1 MSILNKL
8 KAAKDA
14 KELKLHDVHPLA
26 QESHDSRLRYLSAVA
41 WALGLDREPLPIEQE
56 AFVALAGS
64 LSVDAGDAQ
73 ELLAERAN
81 VTEEDMASMLEMAK
95 SQKFVYLLDVCW
107 MLVMDG
113 KVEAAEREFLEGIAP
128 MVEVKPDFA
137 ASILRFS
144 QILRSRAS
152 AEYLTQ
158 DGICS
163 FFAHSGLLTG
173 NSVVEA
179 CSEVIRANTSNVMF
193 ESDLGGGFF
202 GVRFGDLFVYRISDI
217 RVKLGDVI
225 ASGSVLFHVKKLVEA
240 ATPVQTVDELDIKS
254 HLAGI
259 VSEIVVTKGKSIK
272 HGDVVLK
279 VVAFQPR

>member
-41 WALGLDREPLPIEQE
+41 WALGLDREPLPIEQD

-81 VTEEDMASMLEMAK
+81 VTEEDMATMLEMAK

-128 MVEVKPDFA
+128 MVDVKPDFA
-137 ASILRFS
+137 ASILRFA

-163 FFAHSGLLTG
+163 FFAHSGLLAG

-179 CSEVIRANTSNVMF
+179 CSEVVANCSKNAIFKPSAMFDDDCFENTISKVFKKEGDKVFIGESLVAVEVFIWAGGKGWISSTERYRNVC
-193 ESDLGGGFF
+193 EVVNVKSSVN
-202 GVRFGDLFVYRISDI
+202 GVVE
-217 RVKLGDVI
+217 K
-225 ASGSVLFHVKKLVEA
+225 VLAENGK
-240 ATPVQTVDELDIKS
+240 IK
-254 HLAGI
+254 
-259 VSEIVVTKGKSIK
+259 
-272 HGDVVLK
+272 
-279 VVAFQPR
+279 